1 MLTGGGFENFP
12 LILQPAFQ
20 QNMLDREFQDQ
31 LEPNS
36 VVRRAAYRK
45 PQPVRSGE
53 TTIYTRAGELVP
65 VVNDIDPTT
74 NVGIDNGLTNVG
86 GVGTANP
93 TYPVEQYKLIIGL
106 VPYALDLNL
115 YQEKEL
121 LADGFK
127 QNITNLGR
135 QAGLSLDL
143 KAIGVMLRAYEGGQ
157 TYATA
162 VSAVAATNTT
172 VKVDNCYG
180 FDTAFATVNIS
191 GNSFGY
197 GLPQTTS
204 TVFPQPAFLIA
215 AATGVK
221 TPITIL
227 AVVLDGGNV
236 STMNTPGLVVGA
248 SGVLTIAGTAV
259 TVAVNDILMAADAP
273 AYYRPGTARS
283 RVEMSASNTTTL
295 QLFINAVAGFRLN
308 GVRPPLPDGTFPCYI
323 DPIMEAQLF
332 SDPAFQILT
341 QGDETSASFK
351 GARVVRNFG
360 LTFISTTNL
369 PTYNFINTAGKP
381 LVARR
386 AVICAERF
394 VQEGPFA
401 GTATVAGELNGRGIT
416 DIRMVDDIAIVHR
429 LPIDR
434 LGQIMSQG
442 WFYIGGFCVPT
453 DVTITRAVIPTA
465 TSSRYKRA
473 AVIEVANTF

>member
-20 QNMLDREFQDQ
+20 QNLLDREFQDQ

-36 VVRRAAYRK
+36 VVRRACYRK

-53 TTIYTRAGELVP
+53 TTIYSRAGELVP
-65 VVNDIDPTT
+65 VVDDVNPAT
-74 NVGIDNGLTNVG
+74 NTNIDNGLTNVG
-86 GVGTANP
+86 GVGTSNP
-93 TYPVEQYKLIIGL
+93 TYPVEQYKLVIGL
-106 VPYALDLNL
+106 VPFALDLNL

-121 LADGFK
+121 LADGFR

-157 TYATA
+157 TF
-162 VSAVAATNTT
+162 VLSASTTSGGNTL
-172 VKVDNCYG
+172 VHVDNIYG
-180 FDTAFATVNIS
+180 FDTMFATVNIA
-191 GNSFGY
+191 GNTFPY
-197 GLPQTTS
+197 GLPQATS
-204 TVFPQPAFLIA
+204 TTFPLPAFQTVA
-215 AATGVK
+215 ASGVK
-221 TPITIL
+221 STISVIG
-227 AVVLDGGNV
+227 VVADATNV
-236 STMNTPGLVVGA
+236 STMNTPSLPVGA
-248 SGVLTIAGTAV
+248 SGTLTIAGTAN
-259 TVAVNDILMAADAP
+259 TFAINDIIKAADAP

-308 GVRPPLPDGTFPCYI
+308 GVRPPLPDGTYPCYI

-341 QGDETSASFK
+341 QGDEASQSFK

-369 PTYNFINTAGKP
+369 PTYNFVNTAGVS

-401 GTATVAGELNGRGIT
+401 GTASVAGELNGRGIT
-416 DIRMVDDIAIVHR
+416 DIRMIDDIAMVHR

-442 WFYIGGFCVPT
+442 WFYIGGFTVPT
-453 DVTITRAVIPTA
+453 DATITSAVIPTA
-465 TSSRYKRA
+465 TAARYKRA